1 MRAAWRAGTL
11 AMSAEFL
18 SACTRAG
25 ITIPNLIPDGKLR
38 RVPTADHPRKRNGAV
53 VWFGSGGWAMNWET
67 GEEVRTGGG
76 TDCRLTDA
84 ERAEM
89 RRVRDMAAAQLRQ
102 LQARAARIAEDVIRR
117 SSTAEHPY
125 LLRKGVCKG
134 RGLVASP
141 AAVEEYRLGDPA
153 VPMLVIPMRHHISN
167 ALVGLQ
173 RIAWDAESDGFS
185 KLMIRGTRADGAVY
199 RIGTHGRRVYV
210 EGYATGHS
218 VKAGC
223 PDRSVVVCFSA
234 GNLER
239 VALADGRP
247 GDIVFADND
256 KSGRGEQAAKA
267 SGLPYVMA
275 PEVGDDAND
284 WQRAM
289 GAWAVAAMVRGCR

>member
-1 MRAAWRAGTL
+1 
-11 AMSAEFL
+11 MSADFL
-18 SACTRAG
+18 TACHRAG
-25 ITIPNLIPDGKLR
+25 ITIPHLIADGKLR

-53 VWFGSGGWAMNWET
+53 VWFGTGGWAMNWET
-67 GEEVRTGGG
+67 GEEVRSGGG

-89 RRVRDMAAAQLRQ
+89 RRVRDIAAAQLRQ
-102 LQARAARIAEDVIRR
+102 LQAQAARIAEAVIK
-117 SSTAEHPY
+117 SATQAEHPY
-125 LLRKGVCKG
+125 LARKGVCNG

-141 AAVEEYRLGDPA
+141 SAVEEYRLGDPA
-153 VPMLVIPMRHHISN
+153 VPMLVVPMRHHITGD
-167 ALVGLQ
+167 LVGLQ
-173 RIAWDAESDGFS
+173 RIAWDAESKGFT

-210 EGYATGHS
+210 EGYATGWS

-223 PDRSVVVCFSA
+223 AERSVVVCFSA

-239 VALADGRP
+239 VAQSDGRP

-256 KSGRGEQAAKA
+256 KSGRGEQAARA

-289 GAWAVAAMVRGCR
+289 GAWAVAALVRGCR